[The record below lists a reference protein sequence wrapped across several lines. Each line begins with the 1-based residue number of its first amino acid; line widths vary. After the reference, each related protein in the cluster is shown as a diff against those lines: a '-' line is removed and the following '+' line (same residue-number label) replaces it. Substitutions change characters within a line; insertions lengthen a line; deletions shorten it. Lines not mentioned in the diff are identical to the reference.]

1 MRPHSQSYYN
11 PMAIQ
16 NIHDIVAHYNVDKDQ
31 LSVSGFSSG
40 GFFAVQ
46 FHVAFS
52 ETIMG
57 AGIVAGG
64 NC

>member
-1 MRPHSQSYYN
+1 MQSSANHIQLYN
-11 PMAIQ
+11 F
-16 NIHDIVAHYNVDKDQ
+16 HDIVAHYNVDKDQ